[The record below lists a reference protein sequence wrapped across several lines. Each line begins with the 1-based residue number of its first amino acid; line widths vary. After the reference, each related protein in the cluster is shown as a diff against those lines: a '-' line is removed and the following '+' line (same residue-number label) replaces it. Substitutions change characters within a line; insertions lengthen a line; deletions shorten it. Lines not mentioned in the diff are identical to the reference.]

1 MSDCMEMIS
10 SGFSKTDV
18 NAIDESDNLQ
28 VKSHGFN

>member
-18 NAIDESDNLQ
+18 NVIDKSDNSQ
-28 VKSHGFN
+28 MKSHGFN